1 MDPFEA
7 IKKERKTGRVICGTS
22 KHADSVAQAAAAF
35 GLKDDEKL
43 YRETDMDM
51 ARAIIVNVLHR
62 DLAYGNRLIALGRAE
77 ELATQVLQRFAQ
89 GESRFFTNAEFKH
102 GAAAALVLSRW
113 DPATTST
120 FDTGVIILGAAETG
134 CVWVAD
140 ED

>member
-7 IKKERKTGRVICGTS
+7 IKKERKTGKVVCGAA
-22 KHADSVAQAAAAF
+22 KPADSVGKAAAAF

-43 YRETDMDM
+43 FRETDMEM

-77 ELATQVLQRFAQ
+77 ELASQVMQRFGNA
-89 GESRFFTNAEFKH
+89 GARFYTNAEFKH

-113 DPATTST
+113 DPATSST
-120 FDTGVIILGAAETG
+120 FDTGVIILGASESA

>member
-1 MDPFEA
+1 MDAFEA
-7 IKKERKTGRVICGTS
+7 IKKERKTGKVVCATGA
-22 KHADSVAQAAAAF
+22 KADSVGKAAAAF
-35 GLKDDEKL
+35 GLNDDEKL
-43 YRETDMDM
+43 YRETDMEM
-51 ARAIIVNVLHR
+51 ARAIVVNVLHR

-77 ELATQVLQRFAQ
+77 ELASQVMQRFAQ
-89 GESRFFTNAEFKH
+89 GGARFYTNAEFKH

-120 FDTGVIILGAAETG
+120 FDTGVIILSDSESA

>member
-7 IKKERKTGRVICGTS
+7 IKKERKTGKVICGVA
-22 KHADSVAQAAAAF
+22 KDADSVVKAAAAF
-35 GLKDDEKL
+35 GVKDDEKL

-77 ELATQVLQRFAQ
+77 ELASQVMQRFAH
-89 GESRFFTNAEFKH
+89 GGARFFTNAEFKH

-113 DPATTST
+113 DPATTSS
-120 FDTGVIILGAAETG
+120 FDTGVIVLGDSESA

>member
-7 IKKERKTGRVICGTS
+7 IKKERKTGKLFCGAGKRVDTVG
-22 KHADSVAQAAAAF
+22 KAAASF
-35 GLKDDEKL
+35 GLSDDEKL
-43 YRETDMDM
+43 YRETDMEM
-51 ARAIIVNVLHR
+51 ARAIVVNVLHR
-62 DLAYGNRLIALGRAE
+62 DLAYGNRLISLGRAE
-77 ELATQVLQRFAQ
+77 ELASQVMQRFAQ
-89 GESRFFTNAEFKH
+89 GGSRYFTNAEFKH

-113 DPATTST
+113 DPATNAT

>member
-7 IKKERKTGRVICGTS
+7 IKKERKTGKVICGVAAG
-22 KHADSVAQAAAAF
+22 ADSVGKAAAAF

-77 ELATQVLQRFAQ
+77 ELASQVMQRIVQ
-89 GESRFFTNAEFKH
+89 GGTRYYTNAEFKH

-113 DPATTST
+113 DPATASS
-120 FDTGVIILGAAETG
+120 FDTGVLILGGSESA

>member
-7 IKKERKTGRVICGTS
+7 IKKERKAGKVISGPGA
-22 KHADSVAQAAAAF
+22 HADSVSKAAAAF

-43 YRETDMDM
+43 YRETDMEM
-51 ARAIIVNVLHR
+51 ARAIVVNVLHR

-77 ELATQVLQRFAQ
+77 ELATLVLQRFAS
-89 GESRFFTNAEFKH
+89 GARFYTNAEFKH

-113 DPATTST
+113 DPATASS
-120 FDTGVIILGAAETG
+120 FDTGVIILSDSESA

>member
-7 IKKERKTGRVICGTS
+7 IKKERKTGKVFCGVA
-22 KHADSVAQAAAAF
+22 KGADSVGKAAVAF

-43 YRETDMDM
+43 YRETDMEM

-77 ELATQVLQRFAQ
+77 ELASQVMQRFAQ
-89 GESRFFTNAEFKH
+89 GETHFYTNAEFKH

-113 DPATTST
+113 DPATASS
-120 FDTGVIILGAAETG
+120 FDTGVIILSDSESA